1 MKKLISCI
9 LVVIMALGM
18 VSCSKEGGT
27 DESTRPTVN
36 TEAKL
41 REIRNWLV
49 SDIWNDGI
57 CDISHYYYDGKDS
70 CGQTMDI
77 EFTISQLGKEMEL
90 KVEYDK
96 FMSELPDEYR
106 ELSEIWVKLTEQIDI
121 LYADILRQGTA
132 IGGELDTGLYQQYFD
147 AFDKEFYEIINRKS

>member
-1 MKKLISCI
+1 MKKLIFCI

-18 VSCSKEGGT
+18 VSCSKEGVT
-27 DESTRPTVN
+27 DESTQPIVN

-41 REIRNWLV
+41 REIRNWVV

-57 CDISHYYYDGKDS
+57 CDISHYYYDGTNS
-70 CGQTMDI
+70 YGQTMDI

-90 KVEYDK
+90 KAEYDK

-106 ELSEIWVKLTEQIDI
+106 ELSEIWLKLTEQIDI

-132 IGGELDTGLYQQYFD
+132 IGGELDTGLFQQYFD
-147 AFDKEFYEIINRKS
+147 AFDEEFYEISNRES

>member
-1 MKKLISCI
+1 MKKLIFCI

-18 VSCSKEGGT
+18 VSCSKGDVA
-27 DESTRPTVN
+27 DESASPTVD
-36 TEAKL
+36 TKSEL
-41 REIRNWLV
+41 LEIRNWVV

-57 CDISHYYYDGKDS
+57 CDISHYYRDGKNS
-70 CGQTMDI
+70 YGETIDI
-77 EFTISQLGKEMEL
+77 EFTISQLSKEMEL

-147 AFDKEFYEIINRKS
+147 AFDEAFEEIRNRK